1 MKTMK
6 LNLLNFG
13 ILLLLFSFTIGC
25 EDYLEEDFREGLSP
39 ETFYNIEAEAVMA
52 VNGVYAN
59 LKAGDYNRTRWRS
72 APYQFGTD
80 ELSASRN
87 IWKELH
93 NYTFDEGIYDGD
105 TVIINKQTD
114 IKNGD
119 IIVALIDK
127 EEATLK
133 KFRQKGDSIALEPAN
148 KHYKTQIYGP
158 DRITIQGKMST
169 LIRKY

>member
-1 MKTMK
+1 MK

-39 ETFYNIEAEAVMA
+39 ETFYNSEAEAVMA

-93 NYTFDEGIYDGD
+93 NYTFDEGIYDGQR
-105 TVIINKQTD
+105 IWN
-114 IKNGD
+114 
-119 IIVALIDK
+119 A
-127 EEATLK
+127 
-133 KFRQKGDSIALEPAN
+133 
-148 KHYKTQIYGP
+148 IYN
-158 DRITIQGKMST
+158 
-169 LIRKY
+169 LIRNANSAIEGLSLIHI